1 MTDVEVA
8 CIPGALIPPDPP
20 ATWDP
25 GTASRSRVWPALCP
39 RGPPREVPFST
50 ARPDR
55 QALLP
60 VRTAVTKRTGHRC
73 AHGCASRRCCL
84 SRRFPRGRAT
94 AGKFSPV
101 AAPGKASDGD
111 PNSPMTRTRSLSPI
125 GRRRRAST
133 PPHQRHQ
140 PGDFACVCQKSNE
153 QHRGGGPSRRQ
164 AGQAAWEGPTRTRR
178 GGAHCG
184 PVPVGTAPC
193 ARVRPATH
201 VMSAWAGVCAPYAR
215 VHTATCPCLRVY
227 SRTHTPVHA
236 CTCRTTPSLRAQGER
251 GVQACGALRRRRT
264 HLAGPR
270 AASAPGSAPA
280 SPASPGSPTSRGSPA
295 TAAGA
300 GARHTR
306 HRRTG
311 RPAGPAPTAAAA
323 SAPPARQRVWV
334 PRREGRALASV
345 TGQGRRYWG
354 VRGRTAGAGGAGV

>member
-1 MTDVEVA
+1 MFARKATNSTEAEEDPA
-8 CIPGALIPPDPP
+8 GDRRARQRGKGRPGRA
-20 ATWDP
+20 
-25 GTASRSRVWPALCP
+25 GE
-39 RGPPREVPFST
+39 G
-50 ARPDR
+50 
-55 QALLP
+55 
-60 VRTAVTKRTGHRC
+60 RTA
-73 AHGCASRRCCL
+73 AL
-84 SRRFPRGRAT
+84 
-94 AGKFSPV
+94 
-101 AAPGKASDGD
+101 
-111 PNSPMTRTRSLSPI
+111 
-125 GRRRRAST
+125 
-133 PPHQRHQ
+133 
-140 PGDFACVCQKSNE
+140 
-153 QHRGGGPSRRQ
+153 
-164 AGQAAWEGPTRTRR
+164 
-178 GGAHCG
+178 
-184 PVPVGTAPC
+184 C

-215 VHTATCPCLRVY
+215 VHTATCPCLRVH

-236 CTCRTTPSLRAQGER
+236 CTCRTTPSLCAQGER

>member
-1 MTDVEVA
+1 
-8 CIPGALIPPDPP
+8 
-20 ATWDP
+20 
-25 GTASRSRVWPALCP
+25 
-39 RGPPREVPFST
+39 
-50 ARPDR
+50 
-55 QALLP
+55 
-60 VRTAVTKRTGHRC
+60 
-73 AHGCASRRCCL
+73 
-84 SRRFPRGRAT
+84 
-94 AGKFSPV
+94 
-101 AAPGKASDGD
+101 
-111 PNSPMTRTRSLSPI
+111 
-125 GRRRRAST
+125 
-133 PPHQRHQ
+133 
-140 PGDFACVCQKSNE
+140 
-153 QHRGGGPSRRQ
+153 
-164 AGQAAWEGPTRTRR
+164 
-178 GGAHCG
+178 
-184 PVPVGTAPC
+184 
-193 ARVRPATH
+193 
-201 VMSAWAGVCAPYAR
+201 MSAWAGVCAPYAR
-215 VHTATCPCLRVY
+215 VRTAPCPCLRVH

-334 PRREGRALASV
+334 PGREGRALASV

-354 VRGRTAGAGGAGV
+354 VRGRTAGAEVPASEQAAVAACPAGSGRRGHRAALRHRRGLRFSRGRRHGSSLNAP